1 MQGEDGRTAAAGRM
15 AAEGE
20 LEDGTSGLGEI
31 QGGNMEIVD
40 AARAEGWA
48 ERLKETEE
56 LLHRD

>member
-1 MQGEDGRTAAAGRM
+1 M

-20 LEDGTSGLGEI
+20 QEDSTSGLGEI